1 MKAMRTIIYG
11 VFNKET
17 NKRIYTNSRQSKCE
31 EFINAQENKANLV
44 ICYKW
49 FSF

>member
-1 MKAMRTIIYG
+1 MRTIIYT

-17 NKRIYTNSRQSKCE
+17 NERIYSDCRKRKCE
-31 EFINAQENKANLV
+31 EFISAHEEREKLV

-49 FSF
+49 KSF